1 MTDQE
6 KKDLATRLA
15 EGSRVLDYEKAL
27 RIVDL
32 QPAEAE
38 RLIRQREETAKRQE
52 ERRRILQ
59 ELHEAVREFA

>member
-1 MTDQE
+1 MTEQE
-6 KKDLATRLA
+6 KRDLATRLA

-27 RIVDL
+27 RIADL

-38 RLIRQREETAKRQE
+38 RLIRQREEIAKRQE

>member
-1 MTDQE
+1 MTEQE
-6 KKDLATRLA
+6 KRELAARLA
-15 EGSRVLDYEKAL
+15 EGSNVLNFDKAL

-32 QPAEAE
+32 KPAEAE